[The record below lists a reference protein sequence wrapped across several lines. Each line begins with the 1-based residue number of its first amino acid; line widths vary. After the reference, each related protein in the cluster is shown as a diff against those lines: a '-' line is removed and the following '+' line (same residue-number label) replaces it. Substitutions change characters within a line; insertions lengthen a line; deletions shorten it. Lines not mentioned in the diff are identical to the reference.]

1 MPVRV
6 RNINDLR
13 ADDERYQNLRA
24 RLVAEWR
31 GEGGEAPNPD
41 IDEIMNAQ
49 GRLTQVIVTWEAWA
63 DLDAQT
69 RSEMIVDAFQ
79 VIKGAGAIVDLSL
92 AMGLT
97 PAEAT
102 RLRRG

>member
-13 ADDERYQNLRA
+13 ADDELYQNLRA

-31 GEGGEAPNPD
+31 GEAGEAPNPD
-41 IDEIMNAQ
+41 IEEITNAQ
-49 GRLTQVIVTWEAWA
+49 RRTAQVIVIWEAWA

-69 RSEMIVDAFQ
+69 RSEMI
-79 VIKGAGAIVDLSL
+79 AIWVATRT
-92 AMGLT
+92 AMGY
-97 PAEAT
+97 
-102 RLRRG
+102 

>member
-6 RNINDLR
+6 TNINDLR
-13 ADDERYQNLRA
+13 AGDVRYQDLRA

-31 GEGGEAPNPD
+31 EEGGDAPNPD
-41 IDEIMNAQ
+41 IEEITNAQ
-49 GRLTQVIVTWEAWA
+49 GRTTQVIVTWEAWA

-79 VIKGAGAIVDLSL
+79 DVRGAGAIVDLSL

-97 PAEAT
+97 PAEVT
-102 RLRRG
+102 RLRRA

>member
-13 ADDERYQNLRA
+13 ADDARYQTLRA
-24 RLVAEWR
+24 RLEAEWR
-31 GEGGEAPNPD
+31 GTGGEAPNPD
-41 IDEIMNAQ
+41 IDEITNAQ
-49 GRLTQVIVTWEAWA
+49 GRTTQVIVTWEAWA

-69 RSEMIVDAFQ
+69 RSEMIVDVFQ
-79 VIKGAGAIVDLSL
+79 AVRGAGAIVDLSL

-97 PAEAT
+97 AGEAT
-102 RLRRG
+102 RLRHG

>member
-13 ADDERYQNLRA
+13 ADDERYQHLRA

-31 GEGGEAPNPD
+31 EEGGEAPNPD
-41 IDEIMNAQ
+41 IEELANGQ
-49 GRLTQVIVTWEAWA
+49 GRTTQVIVIWDAWA

-79 VIKGAGAIVDLSL
+79 AVRGADAIVDLSL

-97 PAEAT
+97 RAEAT